1 MAPYLAYVV
10 FFTAWNLQL
19 AIDNPDADKIEVE
32 ETTTK
37 AETPVTPSAPPAPP
51 TAASGSTPTTPQA
64 ALGAATSKVEEAKK
78 AK

>member
-1 MAPYLAYVV
+1 MATYLAYVV

-37 AETPVTPSAPPAPP
+37 AETPVTPSAPPAP
-51 TAASGSTPTTPQA
+51 TTTTTASGSTPATPQA
-64 ALGAATSKVEEAKK
+64 AVGGASSEVKK
-78 AK
+78 AN